1 SPTVM
6 TSCPIAWSRS
16 RRMVATSGSSSTT
29 RIKLPIAS
37 PVLRPRLRGRPETL
51 LHHLLELWR
60 IKRLEQVSLGAL
72 GDSLSGLLLHRQS
85 RDHHHRQVGMAHAG
99 PPQHLKTANAS

>member
-1 SPTVM
+1 
-6 TSCPIAWSRS
+6 
-16 RRMVATSGSSSTT
+16 MVATSGSSSTT

-37 PVLRPRLRGRPETL
+37 PVLRPRLRGRLETL

-72 GDSLSGLLLHRQS
+72 GDRLSGLLLHRES
-85 RDHHHRQVGMAHAG
+85 RDHHHREVGLADVG
-99 PPQHLKTANAS
+99 PPDHLNARSLRHQRINAHPR